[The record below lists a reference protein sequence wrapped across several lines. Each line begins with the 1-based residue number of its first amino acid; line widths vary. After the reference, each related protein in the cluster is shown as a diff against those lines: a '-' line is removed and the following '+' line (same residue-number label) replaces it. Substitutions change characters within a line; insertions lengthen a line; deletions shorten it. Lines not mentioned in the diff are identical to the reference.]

1 MTRLRSYLAKR
12 RWLQVALALAVL
24 AVAAAGAYWF
34 GGYAARVYEG
44 RDQAKA
50 PHVQCLVGTMWA
62 VVREDF
68 GEGHLEPGDEY
79 IRDVLA
85 TRVRLMWESAD
96 LQRSGTLRTPWGGA
110 VTAGG
115 GATVGLDADACD
127 RFWIRVDGLPRVACI
142 SVANAFVAD
151 SPALEVRV
159 GDRPPG
165 AIVADRAAIEA
176 GCDGGRD
183 DGVGMVFD
191 MEAEA

>member
-1 MTRLRSYLAKR
+1 MTRLRPYLSELS
-12 RWLQVALALAVL
+12 WLELALALAVL
-24 AVAAAGAYWF
+24 ALAAAGAF
-34 GGYAARVYEG
+34 RLGGYAARFVES
-44 RDQAKA
+44 QEETKA
-50 PHVQCLVGTMWA
+50 PHVQRLVGTMWA
-62 VVREDF
+62 AVREDF
-68 GEGHLEPGDEY
+68 SEGHPEPGDGHF
-79 IRDVLA
+79 RDVLA

-115 GATVGLDADACD
+115 GAAGGLDADARN

-142 SVANAFVAD
+142 SVANAFLAD

-165 AIVADRAAIEA
+165 AIAADRAAIET

-183 DGVGMVFD
+183 DGIGMVFGL
-191 MEAEA
+191 EVQA